1 VPPWLHDRQRA
12 MVRGEAF
19 VIVEGELQ
27 RKENTVNLLA
37 RRFERLPVPKSMKP
51 PQSHN
56 FG

>member
-1 VPPWLHDRQRA
+1 

-19 VIVEGELQ
+19 VIVQGELQ

-37 RRFERLPVPKSMKP
+37 RRFEKLPVPKSMKP
-51 PQSHN
+51 PESHN